1 MDELKG
7 LTPEAWKFEIEIP
20 GNVILSSIWETGE
33 QVLILLYF
41 SDN

>member
-1 MDELKG
+1 MEEFKG